1 MGYICWNYFSKHAI
15 LADSS
20 LQDIVHPTKIIYHD
34 WMHAL
39 LCQGVLSSCLY
50 NLLEAMD
57 CWSNLHGWLG
67 HWHVPSAFQNFKPVC
82 LQPKRV
88 EKYRRASKISS
99 TASELLTIL
108 PLVSHYLDAIQAGAT
123 SHKAGVL
130 CFQALNLL
138 VEQFGATW
146 QKAVLPHQ
154 IGSQAE
160 TSLHLWKET
169 GWHMIRK
176 HRWLLHPADNFRNHG
191 CMPNCVAMERKNKV
205 AGQQATAI
213 QNTRNYEES
222 ILHELLAQE
231 LTTVTLPDTF
241 DQTIA
246 LLRPK
251 AIPKKLLPMA
261 RAIWPTIKEPC
272 NGVSTPFTATNQHN
286 AICAKDDV
294 VPAICLGSH
303 LKLERCCAFYHSKGN
318 MFASS
323 NVWLW

>member
-1 MGYICWNYFSKHAI
+1 MGGWATGMCQALSK
-15 LADSS
+15 
-20 LQDIVHPTKIIYHD
+20 T
-34 WMHAL
+34 
-39 LCQGVLSSCLY
+39 
-50 NLLEAMD
+50 
-57 CWSNLHGWLG
+57 SNQFACC
-67 HWHVPSAFQNFKPVC
+67 S
-82 LQPKRV
+82 PKGLK
-88 EKYRRASKISS
+88 KYRRASKISS

-146 QKAVLPHQ
+146 KKAVLPHQ

-251 AIPKKLLPMA
+251 ANPKKLLPMA

-272 NGVSTPFTATNQHN
+272 NGVSTPFTATIQHN

-303 LKLERCCAFYHSKGN
+303 LKLEWCCAFYHSKGN

>member
-1 MGYICWNYFSKHAI
+1 MG
-15 LADSS
+15 
-20 LQDIVHPTKIIYHD
+20 V
-34 WMHAL
+34 
-39 LCQGVLSSCLY
+39 CQ
-50 NLLEAMD
+50 
-57 CWSNLHGWLG
+57 
-67 HWHVPSAFQNFKPVC
+67 
-82 LQPKRV
+82 
-88 EKYRRASKISS
+88 I
-99 TASELLTIL
+99 
-108 PLVSHYLDAIQAGAT
+108 
-123 SHKAGVL
+123 
-130 CFQALNLL
+130 
-138 VEQFGATW
+138 
-146 QKAVLPHQ
+146 VLP
-154 IGSQAE
+154 
-160 TSLHLWKET
+160 WKE
-169 GWHMIRK
+169 
-176 HRWLLHPADNFRNHG
+176 
-191 CMPNCVAMERKNKV
+191 KNKV

-213 QNTRNYEES
+213 QNARNYEES

-272 NGVSTPFTATNQHN
+272 NGVSTPFTATIQHN

-294 VPAICLGSH
+294 VPAICLG